1 MFLMFETP
9 DLSLLKTE
17 IYMLIMA
24 CIVLVVDVFV
34 KDKKHTL
41 TYIITL
47 VTLICGFVLTASI
60 GLNPA
65 TEIAYAGTYIQDSM
79 AIILKL
85 GIFIGAAIITI
96 YSRPYINE
104 RTILRGEYY
113 MLILFA
119 TIGALIL
126 VSAHSLL
133 TIYLGLELMTLSTYA
148 MVASHRDSSIAS
160 EAAMKYFVMGAV
172 ASAFMLYGMSLVY
185 GASGTLEI
193 GKVADTMTVQ
203 PSLLFGMGLV
213 FMVSGIAF
221 KLGAVPFHMWI
232 PDVYQ
237 GAPTP
242 VTAFISSVPKIATY
256 GMLMRI
262 LVEALPGLESNWML
276 MLIFLSILSMALG
289 NITAI
294 VQSNVKRLLAY
305 SAIAHIGYFL
315 LGMIAGTP
323 DGYAASMFYILVYCL
338 TSIAG
343 FGVIIFMSR
352 AGFECDTLDD
362 FKGLWQRSPWY
373 AFMMLMTI
381 MSMAGV
387 PPFIGFW
394 PKLEVIMAVLN
405 ADKGLVWLAILAMA
419 FTIIGAFV
427 YLRIAKVMFFDN
439 PESDEPL
446 TSDIGTRVTLS
457 INGLA
462 MLVLGLFPT
471 LILNY
476 CIAVFS

>member
-1 MFLMFETP
+1 MFETP
-9 DLSLLKTE
+9 DLSLLGVE

-24 CIVLVVDVFV
+24 CVVLVADLFV
-34 KDKKHTL
+34 KDKEHKL
-41 TYIITL
+41 TYYLTQLTL
-47 VTLICGFVLTASI
+47 VGGFAYTLHLGMSYSE
-60 GLNPA
+60 PQ
-65 TEIAYAGTYIQDSM
+65 IAYAGSYILDGM
-79 AIILKL
+79 ATILKL
-85 GIFIGAAIITI
+85 AIFIAAFIVMV

-104 RTILRGEYY
+104 RKILRGEYY
-113 MLILFA
+113 LLSLFA
-119 TIGALIL
+119 TIGALVL

-148 MVASHRDSSIAS
+148 MVASHRDSSNAS

-185 GASGTLEI
+185 GASGTIEVS
-193 GKVADTMTVQ
+193 KVADAMVDNTSV
-203 PSLLFGMGLV
+203 LFGMGLV
-213 FMVSGIAF
+213 FMVCGLAF

-242 VTAFISSVPKIATY
+242 VTAYLSCVPKIATFA
-256 GMLMRI
+256 MVMRI
-262 LVEALPGLESNWML
+262 LVEAMPSLADNWMI
-276 MLIFLSILSMALG
+276 MLIILSVLSMGIG

-294 VQSNVKRLLAY
+294 VQSNIKRLLAY
-305 SAIAHIGYFL
+305 SAIGHIGYFL

-323 DGYAASMFYILVYCL
+323 DGYSASMFYIIVYSL
-338 TSIAG
+338 MSLAG

-352 AGFECDTLDD
+352 AGFECDSLDD

-394 PKLEVIMAVLN
+394 PKLEVIMAVIN
-405 ADKGLVWLAILAMA
+405 ADKGLVWLAVLAMV
-419 FTIIGAFV
+419 FSIIGAFI

-439 PESDEPL
+439 AEGDLPL
-446 TSDIGTRVTLS
+446 RTDLGTRITLS
-457 INGLA
+457 LNGLS
-462 MLVLGLFPT
+462 MLLLGLFPS

-476 CIAVFS
+476 CIAVFA

>member
-1 MFLMFETP
+1 MFETP
-9 DLSLLKTE
+9 DLSLLSTE
-17 IYMLIMA
+17 IFMLIMA
-24 CIVLVVDVFV
+24 CVVLVADLFV
-34 KDKKHTL
+34 KDKEHTL
-41 TYIITL
+41 TYYLTL
-47 VTLICGFVLTASI
+47 FTMALGFYLTAQNGI
-60 GLNPA
+60 IVP

-79 AIILKL
+79 SVLLKL
-85 GIFIGAAIITI
+85 GIFIIAFIVTI
-96 YSRPYINE
+96 YSRPYINVRE
-104 RTILRGEYY
+104 ILRGEYY
-113 MLILFA
+113 MLVVFA
-119 TIGALIL
+119 TLGALIL

-148 MVASHRDSSIAS
+148 MVASHRDSTEAS

-172 ASAFMLYGMSLVY
+172 ASAFMLFGMSLVY
-185 GASGTLEI
+185 GGASTLEVGKIADEMI
-193 GKVADTMTVQ
+193 GN

-242 VTAFISSVPKIATY
+242 VTAYIGSIPKIAAF
-256 GMLMRI
+256 GMVMRI
-262 LVEALPGLESNWML
+262 LVEALPSLESNWML
-276 MLIFLSILSMALG
+276 MLIMLSVLSMALG

-294 VQSNVKRLLAY
+294 VQSNIKRLLAY

-323 DGYAASMFYILVYCL
+323 DGYSASMFYILVYAL
-338 TSIAG
+338 TTIAG

-373 AFMMLMTI
+373 ALMMLMTI

-387 PPFIGFW
+387 PPFVGFW
-394 PKLEVIMAVLN
+394 PKLEVIMAVIN
-405 ADKGLVWLAILAMA
+405 ADKGLVWLAIVAMV
-419 FTIIGAFV
+419 FSIVGAFV
-427 YLRIAKVMFFDN
+427 YLRIAKVMFFDK
-439 PESDEPL
+439 PL
-446 TSDIGTRVTLS
+446 TEEPISSDMSMRVTLS
-457 INGLA
+457 LNGLS
-462 MLVLGLFPT
+462 MLALGLFPAV
-471 LILNY
+471 ILNY

>member
-1 MFLMFETP
+1 MFETP
-9 DLSLLKTE
+9 DLSLLGTE
-17 IYMLIMA
+17 IFMLIMA
-24 CIVLVVDVFV
+24 CVVLIADLFV
-34 KDKKHTL
+34 KDKEHKL
-41 TYIITL
+41 TYYLTQL
-47 VTLICGFVLTASI
+47 TLIGGFYYTLQL
-60 GLNPA
+60 GMA
-65 TEIAYAGTYIQDSM
+65 TTEPQIAYAGSYILDGM
-79 AIILKL
+79 ATILKL
-85 GIFIGAAIITI
+85 AIFIAAFIVMV

-104 RTILRGEYY
+104 RQILRGEYY
-113 MLILFA
+113 LLSLFA
-119 TIGALIL
+119 TIGALVL

-148 MVASHRDSSIAS
+148 LVASHRDSSNAS
-160 EAAMKYFVMGAV
+160 EAAMKYFVMGAI

-185 GASGTLEI
+185 GASGTIEI
-193 GKVADTMTVQ
+193 GKIADAMADND
-203 PSLLFGMGLV
+203 SILFGMGLV
-213 FMVSGIAF
+213 FMVSGMAF

-242 VTAFISSVPKIATY
+242 VTAYLGSVPKIASFA
-256 GMLMRI
+256 MLMRI
-262 LVEALPGLESNWML
+262 LVEAMPSLANNWVI
-276 MLIFLSILSMALG
+276 MLIILSILSMGIG

-294 VQSNVKRLLAY
+294 VQSNIKRLLAY

-323 DGYAASMFYILVYCL
+323 DGYSASMFYIIVYAL
-338 TSIAG
+338 MTLAG

-352 AGFECDTLDD
+352 AGFECDSLDD

-394 PKLEVIMAVLN
+394 PKLEVIMAVIN
-405 ADKGLVWLAILAMA
+405 ADKGLVWLAVLAMV
-419 FTIIGAFV
+419 FSIIGAFV

-439 PESDEPL
+439 AEGELPL
-446 TSDIGTRVTLS
+446 RTDLGSRITLS
-457 INGLA
+457 LNGLS
-462 MLVLGLFPT
+462 MILLGLFPSV
-471 LILNY
+471 ILNY
-476 CIAVFS
+476 CIAVFA

>member
-1 MFLMFETP
+1 
-9 DLSLLKTE
+9 
-17 IYMLIMA
+17 
-24 CIVLVVDVFV
+24 
-34 KDKKHTL
+34 
-41 TYIITL
+41 
-47 VTLICGFVLTASI
+47 
-60 GLNPA
+60 
-65 TEIAYAGTYIQDSM
+65 
-79 AIILKL
+79 
-85 GIFIGAAIITI
+85 
-96 YSRPYINE
+96 
-104 RTILRGEYY
+104 
-113 MLILFA
+113 
-119 TIGALIL
+119 
-126 VSAHSLL
+126 
-133 TIYLGLELMTLSTYA
+133 
-148 MVASHRDSSIAS
+148 
-160 EAAMKYFVMGAV
+160 MKYFVMGAV

-185 GASGTLEI
+185 GASGTLE
-193 GKVADTMTVQ
+193 VAKIADALADN
-203 PSLLFGMGLV
+203 PSTLFGMGLV

-242 VTAFISSVPKIATY
+242 VTAYIGSIPKIAAF
-256 GMLMRI
+256 GMVMRI
-262 LVEALPGLESNWML
+262 LVEALPGLESNWMM
-276 MLIFLSILSMALG
+276 MLIFLSVLSMGLG

-294 VQSNVKRLLAY
+294 VQSNIKRLLAY
-305 SAIAHIGYFL
+305 SAIAHVGYFL

-323 DGYAASMFYILVYCL
+323 DGYSASMFYILVYAL

-362 FKGLWQRSPWY
+362 FKGLWHRSPWY

-405 ADKGLVWLAILAMA
+405 ADKGLVWLAVLAMV

-427 YLRIAKVMFFDN
+427 YLRIAKVMFFDE
-439 PESDEPL
+439 PTSDEAL
-446 TSDIGTRVTLS
+446 SSDMSMRVVLS
-457 INGLA
+457 LNGLA
-462 MLVLGLFPT
+462 MLGLGLFPA

-476 CIAVFS
+476 CIAVFA

>member
-1 MFLMFETP
+1 MFETP
-9 DLSLLKTE
+9 DLSLLGTE

-24 CIVLVVDVFV
+24 CVVLVADLFV
-34 KDKKHTL
+34 KDKEHKL
-41 TYIITL
+41 TYYLTQASLIGGFYYTL
-47 VTLICGFVLTASI
+47 QLGMSY
-60 GLNPA
+60 
-65 TEIAYAGTYIQDSM
+65 TEPQIAYSGTYILDGM
-79 AIILKL
+79 ATILKL
-85 GIFIGAAIITI
+85 AIFVTAFIVMV

-104 RTILRGEYY
+104 RKILRGEYY
-113 MLILFA
+113 MLTMFA
-119 TIGALIL
+119 TLGALVL

-148 MVASHRDSSIAS
+148 LVASHRDSSNAS

-185 GASGTLEI
+185 GASMTLEV
-193 GKVADTMTVQ
+193 GKIADAMADND
-203 PSLLFGMGLV
+203 SMLFGMGLV

-242 VTAFISSVPKIATY
+242 VTAYLGSVPKIAAFA
-256 GMLMRI
+256 MVMRI
-262 LVEALPGLESNWML
+262 LVEAMPGLADNWVI
-276 MLIFLSILSMALG
+276 MLIFLAVMSMGIG

-294 VQSNVKRLLAY
+294 VQSNIKRLLAY

-323 DGYAASMFYILVYCL
+323 DGYSASMFYIIVYAL
-338 TSIAG
+338 TSLAG

-352 AGFECDTLDD
+352 AGFECDNLDD

-394 PKLEVIMAVLN
+394 PKLEVIMAILN
-405 ADKGLVWLAILAMA
+405 ADKGLVWLAVLAMV
-419 FTIIGAFV
+419 FSIIGAFV
-427 YLRIAKVMFFDN
+427 YLRIAKVMFFDSA
-439 PESDEPL
+439 EGELPL
-446 TSDIGTRVTLS
+446 RTDLGSRITLS
-457 INGLA
+457 LNGLS
-462 MLVLGLFPT
+462 MLLLGLFPS

-476 CIAVFS
+476 CIAVFA